1 MTTYNAYPTDNVYI
15 SEFFPGKNFISSS
28 VLYTGEYTRYKNC
41 PDSYRSLLKFDI
53 PGSIPSKCKIIK
65 ALLYIY
71 VNRKDK
77 DHCSYPSQTVTVYN
91 NLVNFS
97 QNTVTWSNAPNIS
110 ITLYKT
116 KISNRDI
123 GHYVKFDITNLVKG
137 WYNNTIANNGLTLVG
152 IEDTPYTII
161 GYDSSR
167 GTNSPYLS
175 IDYNCDTPCP
185 ICPTGPTGPQGCPGP
200 TGPKG
205 CPGPAGPQG
214 KPGPT
219 GPKGDPG
226 PTGPQGKPGPTGP
239 QGKPGPTG
247 PKGDPGPT
255 GPQGKPG
262 PTGPKGDLG
271 PTGPKGDLGPT
282 GPKGDPGPTM
292 QKSLWKVTGPKGD
305 PGPTG
310 PKGDPGPTGP
320 QGKPG
325 PTGPKG
331 DPGPT
336 GPKGDPGPTGP
347 QGKPGP
353 TGPKGDPGPT
363 GPQGKPGPTGPK
375 GDPGPTGPQGKPGP
389 TGPKGDPGPTGPQG
403 KPGPTGPK
411 GDTGPTGPKG
421 CPGPTGPK
429 GCPGPTGPKGCP
441 GPTGPKGDPGSNCSA
456 FGFGTNIC
464 TNNINICSNKTL
476 LSFPNDIQLK
486 NVKLNND
493 NNVFTIKKRGYY
505 FIEYNINCITDIEI
519 SSRLLINKLPVSA
532 SQRTTKNNNCN
543 LLSNLI
549 IKLNADDTLSLQL
562 FKKDNSC
569 NRMSYIKN
577 ASITI
582 IKLD

>member
-15 SEFFPGKNFISSS
+15 SEFFPNKNFVSSS

-53 PGSIPSKCKIIK
+53 PGSIPSKCKITK

-123 GHYVKFDITNLVKG
+123 GHYVKFDITNLVRD

-219 GPKGDPG
+219 GPKGDL
-226 PTGPQGKPGPTGP
+226 
-239 QGKPGPTG
+239 GPTG

-271 PTGPKGDLGPT
+271 PTGPKGDPGPT
-282 GPKGDPGPTM
+282 GPQGK
-292 QKSLWKVTGPKGD
+292 

-363 GPQGKPGPTGPK
+363 GPQGK
-375 GDPGPTGPQGKPGP
+375 
-389 TGPKGDPGPTGPQG
+389 
-403 KPGPTGPK
+403 
-411 GDTGPTGPKG
+411 
-421 CPGPTGPK
+421 
-429 GCPGPTGPKGCP
+429 P

>member
-1 MTTYNAYPTDNVYI
+1 
-15 SEFFPGKNFISSS
+15 SSS

-53 PGSIPSKCKIIK
+53 PGSIPSKCKITK

-123 GHYVKFDITNLVKG
+123 GHYVKFDITNLVRD
-137 WYNNTIANNGLTLVG
+137 WYNNTIVNNGLTLVG

-167 GTNSPYLS
+167 GANSPYLS
-175 IDYNCDTPCP
+175 IDYKCDTPCP

-219 GPKGDPG
+219 GPKGDLG
-226 PTGPQGKPGPTGP
+226 PTGPQGDL
-239 QGKPGPTG
+239 GPTG

-255 GPQGKPG
+255 GPQGK
-262 PTGPKGDLG
+262 
-271 PTGPKGDLGPT
+271 
-282 GPKGDPGPTM
+282 
-292 QKSLWKVTGPKGD
+292 
-305 PGPTG
+305 
-310 PKGDPGPTGP
+310 
-320 QGKPG
+320 
-325 PTGPKG
+325 
-331 DPGPT
+331 
-336 GPKGDPGPTGP
+336 
-347 QGKPGP
+347 
-353 TGPKGDPGPT
+353 
-363 GPQGKPGPTGPK
+363 
-375 GDPGPTGPQGKPGP
+375 
-389 TGPKGDPGPTGPQG
+389 
-403 KPGPTGPK
+403 
-411 GDTGPTGPKG
+411 
-421 CPGPTGPK
+421 
-429 GCPGPTGPKGCP
+429 P

-493 NNVFTIKKRGYY
+493 NNVFTIKKGGYY

>member
-226 PTGPQGKPGPTGP
+226 PTGPQGCPGPTGP
-239 QGKPGPTG
+239 QGK
-247 PKGDPGPT
+247 
-255 GPQGKPG
+255 
-262 PTGPKGDLG
+262 
-271 PTGPKGDLGPT
+271 
-282 GPKGDPGPTM
+282 
-292 QKSLWKVTGPKGD
+292 
-305 PGPTG
+305 
-310 PKGDPGPTGP
+310 
-320 QGKPG
+320 
-325 PTGPKG
+325 
-331 DPGPT
+331 
-336 GPKGDPGPTGP
+336 
-347 QGKPGP
+347 
-353 TGPKGDPGPT
+353 
-363 GPQGKPGPTGPK
+363 
-375 GDPGPTGPQGKPGP
+375 
-389 TGPKGDPGPTGPQG
+389 
-403 KPGPTGPK
+403 
-411 GDTGPTGPKG
+411 
-421 CPGPTGPK
+421 
-429 GCPGPTGPKGCP
+429 P

>member
-205 CPGPAGPQG
+205 
-214 KPGPT
+214 
-219 GPKGDPG
+219 
-226 PTGPQGKPGPTGP
+226 
-239 QGKPGPTG
+239 
-247 PKGDPGPT
+247 
-255 GPQGKPG
+255 
-262 PTGPKGDLG
+262 
-271 PTGPKGDLGPT
+271 
-282 GPKGDPGPTM
+282 
-292 QKSLWKVTGPKGD
+292 
-305 PGPTG
+305 
-310 PKGDPGPTGP
+310 
-320 QGKPG
+320 
-325 PTGPKG
+325 
-331 DPGPT
+331 
-336 GPKGDPGPTGP
+336 
-347 QGKPGP
+347 
-353 TGPKGDPGPT
+353 
-363 GPQGKPGPTGPK
+363 
-375 GDPGPTGPQGKPGP
+375 
-389 TGPKGDPGPTGPQG
+389 
-403 KPGPTGPK
+403 
-411 GDTGPTGPKG
+411 
-421 CPGPTGPK
+421 
-429 GCPGPTGPKGCP
+429 
-441 GPTGPKGDPGSNCSA
+441 DPGSNCSA

-493 NNVFTIKKRGYY
+493 NNVFTIKKGGYY